1 MFNMTTRM
9 QKHKKELCFLTRCSK
24 RQRYNLLNTAPSTLF
39 HAVGDCA
46 KSILEGD
53 LPISNYYRKKLRK
66 DINILK
72 KLATRNNSISSKK
85 KILKSQ
91 KGSSVLGVL
100 WKVLKNLF

>member
-1 MFNMTTRM
+1 MFNMTKRM
-9 QKHKKELCFLTRCSK
+9 QKHKKELCFLSRCSK
-24 RQRYNLLNTAPSTLF
+24 EQRYKLLNTAPSSLV

-46 KSILEGD
+46 KSVLEGD

-72 KLATRNNSISSKK
+72 KLATRNNSITSKK

-91 KGSSVLGVL
+91 KGSSIIGVL
-100 WKVLKNLF
+100 WRVLKGLF